1 MPWTESAA
9 GPSFEGQSRTRYTDG
24 ATDAPWNRTCPRW
37 HLLSPEVGQVLAWL
51 RDYKRGAMG
60 PVQQLEAPLL
70 DYLRV
75 AEAEHEAWESA
86 QMASKRKSPTVS

>member
-1 MPWTESAA
+1 M
-9 GPSFEGQSRTRYTDG
+9 
-24 ATDAPWNRTCPRW
+24 
-37 HLLSPEVGQVLAWL
+37 LAWL

-75 AEAEHEAWESA
+75 AEAEHETWEAA
-86 QMASKRKSPTVS
+86 QLSSKRRSKASE